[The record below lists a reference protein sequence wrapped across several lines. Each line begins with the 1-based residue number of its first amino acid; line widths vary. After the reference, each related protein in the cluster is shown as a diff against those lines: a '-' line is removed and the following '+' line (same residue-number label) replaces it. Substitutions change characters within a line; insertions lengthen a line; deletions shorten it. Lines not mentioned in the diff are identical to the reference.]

1 MQRFTLSWMGLCLAT
16 ACLAT
21 AAGCGDD
28 KLPIPESQQGVAEDI
43 KSRGGLVGVSVDNPE
58 FGVTAVD
65 LQGTNADDALVARLS
80 AFPEL
85 NRLVLRKTQ
94 ITDAA
99 VRHLLEF
106 RKLTYL
112 DVGDSKLTDK
122 GRAVLRDQFPD
133 IELYGAEEP
142 IEDTTVENITE

>member
-1 MQRFTLSWMGLCLAT
+1 MRLCLAA

-43 KSRGGLVGVSVDNPE
+43 RSRGGIAGVDDKNPAL
-58 FGVTAVD
+58 GVTSVD

-80 AFPEL
+80 AFPDL
-85 NRLVLRKTQ
+85 NRLVLRYTK

-99 VRHLLEF
+99 VRDLVKF
-106 RKLTYL
+106 NKLTYL
-112 DVGDSKLTDK
+112 DVGDTKLSDK
-122 GRAVLRDQFPD
+122 AKAVLREQFPE
-133 IELYGAEEP
+133 IELLGAEEP
-142 IEDTTVENITE
+142 VESTVVENITE